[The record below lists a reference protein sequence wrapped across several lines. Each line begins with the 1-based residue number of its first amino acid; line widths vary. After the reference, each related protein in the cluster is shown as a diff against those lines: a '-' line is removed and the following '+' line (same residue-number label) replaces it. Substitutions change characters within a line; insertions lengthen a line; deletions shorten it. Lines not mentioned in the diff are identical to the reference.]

1 MANIP
6 VEKKSGGGWLPWL
19 LGILALGALLWLGAE
34 LFDNEPDADE
44 VAGIENNEG
53 LIDDVELGDDDDL
66 NGAAAGGI
74 GYVVGTAVSLDEV
87 RVDRVIGD
95 RTFTVSATEGTLSY
109 PSLIVLDEEPTTPS
123 EPGVEGM
130 VDINPGQLV
139 SINGTVAE
147 LDADP
152 ATALGITQA
161 EADAVGAER
170 MYIRA
175 TEVDILEAELDNVE
189 VD

>member
-19 LGILALGALLWLGAE
+19 LGILALLALVWLAAE
-34 LFDNEPDADE
+34 LFDDEPDADE
-44 VAGIENNEG
+44 IAGAEDNVG
-53 LIDDVELGDDDDL
+53 VIDDVEIGDDDDMD
-66 NGAAAGGI
+66 AAGL
-74 GYVVGTAVSLDEV
+74 GYTVGTAVSLDEV

-95 RTFTVSATEGTLSY
+95 RTFTISSTDGALDV
-109 PSLIVLDEEPTTPS
+109 PSLVVLDEQPTTPS
-123 EPGVEGM
+123 EPGVEGR

-139 SINGTVAE
+139 SINGTVQE
-147 LDADP
+147 MDGDP
-152 ATALGITQA
+152 ATVLGITQV
-161 EADAVGAER
+161 EADAVNAGQ
-170 MYIRA
+170 MFVRA